1 MPAIIS
7 RIWTSIPKGGSTT
20 VNGNWVIWDRG
31 DELWELKGDVLR
43 HFGVIERTTVNNV
56 ITERLKVLR
65 ESAIPLEAI
74 RHTIRDWDVS
84 ESLEQGT
91 SSSAPPHKLSPL
103 AKPVLPL
110 TSSPLST
117 PSLSPRS
124 KGPEKSPRS
133 KPQPASSVKKTVIQ
147 AMPVSEEISATSTAN
162 IVPVSYPQEGKEPS
176 QQSSEMK
183 TLPEKLLQ
191 QAQGSEG
198 EDSSQYSYIPP
209 MEFWSSLSQ
218 WIPQHALFQPSL
230 HHQASLELSDTP
242 AQTYPYQISYSKNSQ
257 TAQGQHQ
264 HARQD
269 RQTKPYHPK
278 TFSQDLEIPKRPLFI

>member
-7 RIWTSIPKGGSTT
+7 RIWKSTPKGDSTA

-43 HFGVIERTTVNNV
+43 HFGVIERTTMNNI
-56 ITERLKVLR
+56 ITERLKLLR

-84 ESLEQGT
+84 ESLEQVT
-91 SSSAPPHKLSPL
+91 SVAAAAQTLSPL
-103 AKPVLPL
+103 AMPAPPS

-124 KGPEKSPRS
+124 KGPYSEEKLPRS
-133 KPQPASSVKKTVIQ
+133 KLPPASSGKKTIAQ
-147 AMPVSEEISATSTAN
+147 AMPATEEASTTRVN
-162 IVPVSYPQEGKEPS
+162 SVPLPCQQEGKE
-176 QQSSEMK
+176 QSSQMK
-183 TLPEKLLQ
+183 TPPEKLLQ
-191 QAQGSEG
+191 QAQGLEG
-198 EDSSQYSYIPP
+198 EESSQYSYIPP

-242 AQTYPYQISYSKNSQ
+242 AQTYPYQINSSKNSQ

-264 HARQD
+264 HVRQD